1 MRKVWGYTET
11 YMTNTSYPR
20 FTQFLVILLI
30 AFAGIAIVIIGKSFL
45 VPIVLA
51 GIFALF
57 LMPLAE
63 LLERWH
69 LHRRVATLLSLL
81 VFLLVTV
88 GVLSGISLLVRS
100 FILDLPS
107 LSSGIAKNLTIISE
121 FTQRIGLGQII
132 DIQNID
138 STLFT
143 LLRNS
148 TGAISSIVSGTT
160 ATITQI
166 TLTIVYT
173 FFMLS
178 YRDKLQG
185 FMYKL
190 APSADHAG
198 MKEIVHNMMRVVPQ
212 YLVGVFISALIL
224 AAVNSGTFA
233 LIGIHQPV
241 FLGVLLAVLNI
252 IPYVGPTVGFIFVIA
267 FTLLT
272 QSPLHALGV
281 LIAFFVI
288 QFFDNNILTPG
299 ITASRIK
306 LNGLTA
312 IIGIVA
318 GGMIWGVVGMVLA
331 LPILAMIKIILAST
345 KGFEPYAYL
354 MGTEDTDE
362 EGGEKK
368 SSFLK
373 RMFKK

>member
-1 MRKVWGYTET
+1 MIKA
-11 YMTNTSYPR
+11 SYPK
-20 FTQFLVILLI
+20 FTQLLVILLI
-30 AFAGIAIVIIGKSFL
+30 AFAGITILIIGKTFL

-57 LMPLAE
+57 LTPLAE

-69 LHRRVATLLSLL
+69 IHRRVATVLSLL
-81 VFLLVTV
+81 SFLLITV
-88 GVLSGISLLVRS
+88 GIISGISLLLRS
-100 FILDLPS
+100 FIIDLPN
-107 LSSGIAKNLTIISE
+107 LSSDITRNLSLISD
-121 FTQRIGLGQII
+121 FTQRIGLGSII
-132 DIQNID
+132 DVNHID
-138 STLFT
+138 DVLLN

-148 TGAISSIVSGTT
+148 TSTIGSIVSGTT
-160 ATITQI
+160 TTITQI

-178 YRDKLQG
+178 YRDKLKG
-185 FMYKL
+185 FMFKL
-190 APSADHAG
+190 APNADHAG
-198 MKEIVHNMMRVVPQ
+198 IREIAHNMMRVVPQ

-224 AAVNSGTFA
+224 AVVNSGTFIV
-233 LIGIHQPV
+233 LGLNQPI
-241 FLGVLLAVLNI
+241 FLGILLAILNI
-252 IPYVGPTVGFIFVIA
+252 IPYVGPTVGFIVVIG

-272 QSPLHALGV
+272 QSPIHALGV
-281 LIAFFVI
+281 VIAFFVI

-345 KGFEPYAYL
+345 PGFEAYAYL

-362 EGGEKK
+362 EKTETKGHI
-368 SSFLK
+368 
-373 RMFKK
+373 FKKLFKSFVK